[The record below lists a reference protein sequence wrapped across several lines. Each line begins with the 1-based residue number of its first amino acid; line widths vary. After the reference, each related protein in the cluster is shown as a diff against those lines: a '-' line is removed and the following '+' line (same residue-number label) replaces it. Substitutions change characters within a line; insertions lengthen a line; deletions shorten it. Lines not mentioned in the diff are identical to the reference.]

1 MSTFWSHHWAAP
13 AAPAQPPQPRSAY
26 RPARLIF
33 GANRAY
39 PCPISPKRM
48 RHRLGLD
55 ASEWSDL
62 AVLATLSFYKNE
74 PRSISFR
81 SLPKDGGLVVIKTR
95 PSRGST
101 CPNCLLPSRQLIG
114 YRAPASAISHF
125 VSCSRISSNSWR
137 RSSLDFG

>member
-55 ASEWSDL
+55 ASEWSAL

-74 PRSISFR
+74 ARSISFR

-95 PSRGST
+95 PSRGFRSCAT
-101 CPNCLLPSRQLIG
+101 VLHGCRIG
-114 YRAPASAISHF
+114 GSPMVGPTATT
-125 VSCSRISSNSWR
+125 
-137 RSSLDFG
+137 